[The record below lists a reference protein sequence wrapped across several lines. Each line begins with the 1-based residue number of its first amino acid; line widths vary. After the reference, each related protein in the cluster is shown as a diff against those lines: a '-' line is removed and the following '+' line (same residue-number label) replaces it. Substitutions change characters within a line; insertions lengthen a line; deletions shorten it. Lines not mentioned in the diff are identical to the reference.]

1 MSEKTVGIRNTKE
14 GLVLALNDN
23 QDIGSICVQMEQKL
37 LAAGDFFKGALL
49 NIKYRGRD
57 LTENEEKQLLEVL
70 TKASGAKAINLTRA
84 PERKQ
89 EASAV
94 EKSKSTRMRIKR
106 QAFFTGINEGP
117 TKFCR
122 GTVRS
127 GSLLQYNGNVV
138 VIGDVNPGGEVRAA
152 GNVIVMG
159 TLRGVVHAGCDGNK
173 ASVIAALCLQPTQ
186 LRIADVI
193 SRAPDTRRK
202 SSESAP
208 EISYVQDGLII
219 IEKFLQQHKG

>member
-1 MSEKTVGIRNTKE
+1 MSEETVNIKNTKE

-23 QDIGSICVQMEQKL
+23 QDLESICAQLEQKL

-49 NIKYRGRD
+49 NIKYRGRE
-57 LTENEEKQLLEVL
+57 LTENEEKQLHEILM
-70 TKASGAKAINLTRA
+70 KSSGAKAINLSRA
-84 PERKQ
+84 PQRKQ
-89 EASAV
+89 EASSA
-94 EKSKSTRMRIKR
+94 EKGRSTRMRIKR
-106 QAFFTGINEGP
+106 QAFFSGINEGP
-117 TKFCR
+117 TKFFR

-127 GSLLQYNGNVV
+127 GGLLQYNGNVV
-138 VIGDVNPGGEVRAA
+138 VIGDVNPGGEVRAS

-193 SRAPDTRRK
+193 SRAPDIRRK
-202 SSESAP
+202 SGESAP
-208 EISYVQDGLII
+208 EISYVQEGLII
-219 IEKFLQQHKG
+219 IEKLLQQHKG